1 MMHSTPRYDA
11 QKLEA
16 VIFDMDG
23 LMLDTERVAK
33 RFWLMALEEF
43 GAMLDDEQYLNI
55 VGRNMKDSS
64 VVLKDLLGADFPVE
78 ACRTRMREIYYED
91 IAKNGLPVK
100 PGLNELVDFLKAR
113 SIRYAIATS
122 TARDITLRKLELTDL
137 SSNFDV
143 IVAGDEVSNGKPH
156 PEIFLKAAA
165 LLDARPEKVVV
176 LEDSF
181 SGIHAAHAAGMIPI
195 MIPDLA
201 QPTEEIRALA
211 YAVVSSLHEAQQV
224 IEGILKG
231 HSEGSRLRSS

>member
-1 MMHSTPRYDA
+1 MMHSTPRYDV

-23 LMLDTERVAK
+23 LMLDTERIAK
-33 RFWLMALEEF
+33 QYWLMALKEF

-55 VGRNMKDSS
+55 VGRNVQDSN
-64 VVLKDLLGADFPVE
+64 VVLRNLLGDDFPVE
-78 ACRTRMREIYYED
+78 ECRSRMREIYYED
-91 IAKNGLPVK
+91 VARNGLPVK
-100 PGLNELVDFLKAR
+100 PGLHEMVDFLKAR
-113 SIRYAIATS
+113 SIRYAVATS
-122 TARDITLRKLELTDL
+122 TARDITLRKLELTNL
-137 SSNFDV
+137 SSHFET

-165 LLDARPEKVVV
+165 LLDAKAGKVVV

-181 SGIHAAHAAGMIPI
+181 SGIRAAHAAGMTPI

-211 YAVVSSLHEAQQV
+211 YAVVSSLCEAQQV
-224 IEGILKG
+224 IENILQVPTS
-231 HSEGSRLRSS
+231 H